1 MTIYE
6 SSPELRSLL
15 SLPER
20 PRLLVVDDQP
30 INIHALYEIFHEAH
44 EVYAATSGQ
53 EALDFCRATP
63 PDMILLDVMMP
74 GMDGHEVC
82 RRLKADRDTAD
93 IPVIFVTAQ
102 SDPADE
108 TRALEA
114 GGVDFITKPANPAVV
129 RARVKTHLT
138 LRAQNELL
146 RQLAFI
152 DGLTGLANRRR
163 FDEALQSEWRHC
175 WRREAPLTLLMIDID
190 YFKRFNDRYGH
201 QAGDACLQDVAATL
215 KAAFGRPHDLV
226 ARYGGEEFVCLLPET
241 DLAAGEAKA
250 QVLLADVEH
259 LAIPNDAAPAP
270 AVVTISIGL
279 ATAVP
284 GERTDPRT
292 VMALADQA
300 LYEAK
305 HAGRNCLRTA
315 VVSAG

>member
-1 MTIYE
+1 MIIYDL
-6 SSPELRSLL
+6 PRELRSLM

-20 PRLLVVDDQP
+20 PRLLLVDDQP
-30 INIHALYEIFHEAH
+30 INIHVLYEIFHAEH
-44 EVYAATSGQ
+44 EVFAVTSGR
-53 EALDFCRATP
+53 EALDFCQATP

-74 GMDGHEVC
+74 DLDGHEVC
-82 RRLKADRDTAD
+82 RRLKADRATAD

-138 LRAQNELL
+138 LRAQTELL
-146 RQLAFI
+146 RQLAFL

-163 FDEALQSEWRHC
+163 FDEALQTEWRHC
-175 WRREAPLTLLMIDID
+175 WRRQAPLTLMMIDID
-190 YFKRFNDRYGH
+190 HFKRFNDRYGH

-241 DLAAGEAKA
+241 DLPAGEAKA
-250 QVLLADVEH
+250 RALIADVQG
-259 LAIPNDAAPAP
+259 LAIPNDDGLDP
-270 AVVTISIGL
+270 AVVTISIGV
-279 ATAVP
+279 ATTMP
-284 GERTDPRT
+284 GEAGDPRAA
-292 VMALADQA
+292 MALADRA

-315 VVSAG
+315 VASED